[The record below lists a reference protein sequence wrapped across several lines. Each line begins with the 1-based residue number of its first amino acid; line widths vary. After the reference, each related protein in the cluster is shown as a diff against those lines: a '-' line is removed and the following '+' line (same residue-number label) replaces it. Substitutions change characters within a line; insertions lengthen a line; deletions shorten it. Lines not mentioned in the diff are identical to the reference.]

1 MPDHAAISSATR
13 FPPDAVIERNGAV
26 SLDARHGR
34 RHDCGAL
41 GGRDVARLE
50 RESTKPAPHEVL
62 RQIKV
67 AGAPLDHILR
77 ERHSFPDFNLPGRC
91 PFCLLWVPL
100 CVEMRAQY
108 ANCVPLCQANDA
120 ILT

>member
-1 MPDHAAISSATR
+1 MPDHAAISSATG

-26 SLDARHGR
+26 SLDSRHGR

-50 RESTKPAPHEVL
+50 RESTKPAPHEIL

-77 ERHSFPDFNLPGRC
+77 ERRSFPRLQPAWSLPFL
-91 PFCLLWVPL
+91 PFVGAPL
-100 CVEMRAQY
+100 R
-108 ANCVPLCQANDA
+108 
-120 ILT
+120 